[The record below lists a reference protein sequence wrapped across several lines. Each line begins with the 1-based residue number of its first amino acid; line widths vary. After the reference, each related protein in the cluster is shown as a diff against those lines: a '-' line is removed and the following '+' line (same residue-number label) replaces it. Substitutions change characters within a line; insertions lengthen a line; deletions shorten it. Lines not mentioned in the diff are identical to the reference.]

1 MHFSKVTCQTSRFA
15 GASAR
20 RANVKRQK
28 GFTLIEL
35 LLYIFILAVVS
46 VIIANVFIVFGRS
59 RGQVEAK
66 AEVNS
71 NLRFAAALIK
81 QDVLSASA
89 LVTPAT
95 AGTASTTLELTV
107 SGAAIKYQ
115 LDSGQLTRKR
125 GAAAPERIGADSVS
139 FETLKFLRTENTN
152 SVLNKKMIGVEIE
165 LKARLSR
172 PDPDWQYDQTVK
184 TAVEL
189 RTDI

>member
-1 MHFSKVTCQTSRFA
+1 MENHKLQIT
-15 GASAR
+15 
-20 RANVKRQK
+20 NYKNNE

-46 VIIANVFIVFGRS
+46 VIISNVFIVFGRS

-71 NLRFAAALIK
+71 NLRFVAALIR
-81 QDVLSASA
+81 QDILAASA

-95 AGTASTTLELTV
+95 AGAASTTLELTV
-107 SGAAIKYQ
+107 AGTVVKYQ
-115 LDSGQLTRKR
+115 LDSGQLTRKK
-125 GAAAPERIGADSVS
+125 GSATAERIGADSVS
-139 FETLKFLRTENTN
+139 FETLRFLRTENTN
-152 SVLNKKMIGVEIE
+152 SVLSKKMVGVEIE

-184 TAVEL
+184 TAIEL